1 MFTVEFEADAAVI
14 TTLDEN
20 DAFDDVQVV
29 IGDDETVYMRQFS
42 EELEEHQLL
51 YMSYQQFLDIVA
63 ALSKTKGMYYVERT

>member
-1 MFTVEFEADAAVI
+1 MFTVEFESDAAII

-63 ALSKTKGMYYVERT
+63 ALNKTKGLYYVERT

>member
-63 ALSKTKGMYYVERT
+63 ALNKTKGMYYVERT

>member
-1 MFTVEFEADAAVI
+1 MFTVEFESDAAII
-14 TTLDEN
+14 TTLDEH

-29 IGDDETVYMRQFS
+29 IADDDTVYMRQFS

>member
-14 TTLDEN
+14 TTLDET

-63 ALSKTKGMYYVERT
+63 ALNKTKGMYYVERT

>member
-1 MFTVEFEADAAVI
+1 MFTVEFESDAAII
-14 TTLDEN
+14 TTLDEH

-29 IGDDETVYMRQFS
+29 IADDDTVFMRQFS

>member
-1 MFTVEFEADAAVI
+1 MFTVEFESDAAVI
-14 TTLDEN
+14 TTLDES

-29 IGDDETVYMRQFS
+29 IGDDDTVYMRQYS

-63 ALSKTKGMYYVERT
+63 ALNKTKGMYYVERT

>member
-51 YMSYQQFLDIVA
+51 YMSYQQFLDIIA
-63 ALSKTKGMYYVERT
+63 ALNKTKGMYYVERT

>member
-42 EELEEHQLL
+42 EELDEHQLL

-63 ALSKTKGMYYVERT
+63 ALSKTQGMYYVERT

>member
-1 MFTVEFEADAAVI
+1 MLTVEFEEDAAVI

-63 ALSKTKGMYYVERT
+63 ALNKTKGMYYVERT

>member
-1 MFTVEFEADAAVI
+1 MFTVEFESDAAII

-20 DAFDDVQVV
+20 GQFDDVETVL
-29 IGDDETVYMRQFS
+29 GDDQIVYMRQYS

-63 ALSKTKGMYYVERT
+63 ALNKTKGMYYVERT

>member
-1 MFTVEFEADAAVI
+1 MFTVEFESNAAII
-14 TTLDEN
+14 TTLDEH

-29 IGDDETVYMRQFS
+29 IGDDDTVYMRQFS

>member
-42 EELEEHQLL
+42 EELDEHQLL

-63 ALSKTKGMYYVERT
+63 ALNKTKGMYYVERT

>member
-1 MFTVEFEADAAVI
+1 MFTVEFESNAAII
-14 TTLDEN
+14 TTLDEH

-29 IGDDETVYMRQFS
+29 IGDDDTVYMRQFS

-63 ALSKTKGMYYVERT
+63 ALSKTKGMYYVERI

>member
-1 MFTVEFEADAAVI
+1 MFTVEFESDAAVI
-14 TTLDEN
+14 TTLDEQ

-29 IGDDETVYMRQFS
+29 IGDDNTVYMRQYS

-63 ALSKTKGMYYVERT
+63 ALNKTKGMYYVERT

>member
-1 MFTVEFEADAAVI
+1 MFTVEFEEDAAII

-63 ALSKTKGMYYVERT
+63 ALNKTKGMYYVERT

>member
-1 MFTVEFEADAAVI
+1 MFTVEFESDAAII
-14 TTLDEN
+14 TTLDEH
-20 DAFDDVQVV
+20 DAFNDVQVV
-29 IGDDETVYMRQFS
+29 IADDDTVYMRQFS

>member
-1 MFTVEFEADAAVI
+1 MFTVEFESDAAII

-20 DAFDDVQVV
+20 GQFDDVETVL
-29 IGDDETVYMRQFS
+29 GDDQIVYMRQYS

-63 ALSKTKGMYYVERT
+63 ALNQTEGMYYVERT